1 MIPPEVQA
9 HSHAPKDLRVR
20 VLCVI
25 AAAKAW
31 HDGAIDDD
39 QAQTYLKDIDKGYAY
54 TAISSH
60 RRDTVRRIF
69 DHFWRTGNVD
79 LEPKSGRKP
88 VVPDDV
94 ADLGASYMHHGRS
107 REEVAVGDKTIVH
120 LVGYDDVPDMIADHP
135 DLAALLDQHHLTA
148 KQLYAAMMRRDKN
161 LVRHTLRFKYQF
173 PDDIIESRKQTATEC
188 LELVDDVIAAA
199 RLVLDRMV
207 FLDEGGFALSS
218 LSKATH
224 KVWGGK
230 DDFKD
235 CDVVHLPW
243 VEGQKDCK
251 VHWLVAV
258 SSHPHFDAWN
268 GIVFFEKTT
277 GTTDIRRSINTMGQ
291 TAVEAYEYEVSYR
304 RGANT
309 MLQYSSVYCRLYRH
323 NRHRSFC
330 TCWNPTALNPA
341 VNTTARHAAAV
352 ATAANT
358 TSGLCRS
365 FTCTRTSA
373 ALAQNALMLQ
383 RKSRIDTLPLQLLCQ

>member
-9 HSHAPKDLRVR
+9 HSHAPKDTRVR

-31 HDGAIDDD
+31 NDGVIDDD

-88 VVPDDV
+88 VVPNDI

-107 REEVAVGDKTIVH
+107 REEVVVGDKKIVH

-148 KQLYAAMMRRDKN
+148 KQLYAAMMRRDTN

-173 PDDIIESRKQTATEC
+173 PDDTIKSRKEIAAEC
-188 LELVDDVIAAA
+188 LGKVDDVIAAA

-207 FLDEGGFALSS
+207 SWMRGGL
-218 LSKATH
+218 H
-224 KVWGGK
+224 
-230 DDFKD
+230 
-235 CDVVHLPW
+235 
-243 VEGQKDCK
+243 
-251 VHWLVAV
+251 
-258 SSHPHFDAWN
+258 
-268 GIVFFEKTT
+268 
-277 GTTDIRRSINTMGQ
+277 
-291 TAVEAYEYEVSYR
+291 
-304 RGANT
+304 
-309 MLQYSSVYCRLYRH
+309 
-323 NRHRSFC
+323 
-330 TCWNPTALNPA
+330 
-341 VNTTARHAAAV
+341 
-352 ATAANT
+352 
-358 TSGLCRS
+358 
-365 FTCTRTSA
+365 
-373 ALAQNALMLQ
+373 
-383 RKSRIDTLPLQLLCQ
+383 